1 MTKFKKIA
9 FTPNET
15 EKEIQLR
22 SDAPYI
28 EFVNLIVYNK
38 NSTINETIE
47 SRDIIISFETFGSE
61 FREGRILLN
70 YCKIEEKFLVDNQI
84 NVNWN
89 KTKSIKIKIQNYS
102 SSEFGKMVLYYK
114 DFNLIENYDSKKDF
128 STHLEDHKNQKILF
142 SAPFGEGKSTFLKY
156 FFEQNE
162 DKYEVFKV
170 FPVNYSVASNE
181 DIFRYIKADILFQMM
196 GKDVEFKK
204 EVFSTELTAQQYVVS
219 NFGQIAKSLIKAGL
233 SVSSKTEGIVKAIN
247 KIEELIADFKTFHEN
262 TSKDEKKETLKYIEE
277 LYEQE
282 GSLFEDNFYTQL
294 IRELVEQIKLE
305 NKKETVLIIDDL
317 DRMDPDHIFRIL
329 NVISAHCDTYN
340 IQGEEFYNKF
350 GFDKIIVVCDI
361 DNIRSIFEHRYGKK
375 VHFEGYIN
383 KMYSSEV
390 FKYDGSVLID
400 YCLNSIAEKA
410 SNHSYRKSLHLL
422 KVLYDIKLLTPR
434 DLIKTFSDLDL
445 ESISRDY
452 YLSLPNRTKKMKIA
466 ELTMWPTIHKLI
478 TLYGRNNLLSRLNE
492 PNVSKTLQIDNR
504 LNYLCEQLLLG
515 LLPNNFDDSK
525 SHYVRV
531 NGRRFIIE
539 VGYNY
544 RDLYIK
550 STKIELVENLHE
562 DYEFKESDF
571 FELFIKNIKLL

>member
-1 MTKFKKIA
+1 
-9 FTPNET
+9 
-15 EKEIQLR
+15 
-22 SDAPYI
+22 
-28 EFVNLIVYNK
+28 
-38 NSTINETIE
+38 
-47 SRDIIISFETFGSE
+47 
-61 FREGRILLN
+61 
-70 YCKIEEKFLVDNQI
+70 
-84 NVNWN
+84 
-89 KTKSIKIKIQNYS
+89 
-102 SSEFGKMVLYYK
+102 
-114 DFNLIENYDSKKDF
+114 
-128 STHLEDHKNQKILF
+128 
-142 SAPFGEGKSTFLKY
+142 
-156 FFEQNE
+156 
-162 DKYEVFKV
+162 
-170 FPVNYSVASNE
+170 
-181 DIFRYIKADILFQMM
+181 
-196 GKDVEFKK
+196 
-204 EVFSTELTAQQYVVS
+204 
-219 NFGQIAKSLIKAGL
+219 
-233 SVSSKTEGIVKAIN
+233 
-247 KIEELIADFKTFHEN
+247 
-262 TSKDEKKETLKYIEE
+262 
-277 LYEQE
+277 
-282 GSLFEDNFYTQL
+282 
-294 IRELVEQIKLE
+294 
-305 NKKETVLIIDDL
+305 
-317 DRMDPDHIFRIL
+317 MDPDHIFRIL

-400 YCLNSIAEKA
+400 YCLNSIVEKA